1 MQSSELLRAA
11 LAFPHVHM
19 LSSYR
24 DFTDLHSPAGPSRPQ
39 ATKKNH
45 NLPSRAT
52 TRRKPSTASLADSI
66 PGENKHSCQVET
78 TKEIRMQPQCE
89 QGRTLQQ
96 LRWKSLQQSK
106 ALAGGGLPSALL
118 YHHNTEPGALHTQ
131 DTVTAPAQHHLS
143 PLHPLL

>member
-39 ATKKNH
+39 ATKKI
-45 NLPSRAT
+45 T
-52 TRRKPSTASLADSI
+52 TCQAEQPQEESTASLADSI

-89 QGRTLQQ
+89 QRTLQQ

-131 DTVTAPAQHHLS
+131 DTVTALAQHHLS

>member
-1 MQSSELLRAA
+1 
-11 LAFPHVHM
+11 
-19 LSSYR
+19 
-24 DFTDLHSPAGPSRPQ
+24 
-39 ATKKNH
+39 
-45 NLPSRAT
+45 
-52 TRRKPSTASLADSI
+52 
-66 PGENKHSCQVET
+66 
-78 TKEIRMQPQCE
+78 MQPQCE